1 MAGEMPHEVT
11 QGVIGVGRVDLLV
24 RLANSDKV
32 SGRVRSWIRDILN
45 ADADNLRLLNGEFER
60 LSM

>member
-1 MAGEMPHEVT
+1 MNPEVMH
-11 QGVIGVGRVDLLV
+11 GVIGSGRVDLLN

-32 SGRVRSWIRDILN
+32 SMRVRSWIRDIL
-45 ADADNLRLLNGEFER
+45 ASDAEGLKMLDDEFFR